1 MRHDLEQ
8 AADFRL
14 EASCLLG
21 HGLRQR
27 VGVKLLPIC
36 SARGADARSPSD
48 GAALPGRR
56 GRSNRPPR
64 GRIAA
69 RRRLLLLPS
78 ASAHPIPSGMAL
90 LSPAPR
96 LVAVL
101 GPTTTGKTH
110 LSIERM
116 LGHRSGMIGF
126 PLRLLAR
133 ENYARIVKLRGSRA
147 VALITGEEKIL
158 PPNPSYFVCT
168 VESMPLDRPVDFLA
182 VDEIQLCADPER
194 GHVFTA
200 RLLHARGLAET
211 MFLGADTIKPLMR
224 RLVPEFEHISRPRF
238 STLAYTGHKKV
249 TRLPRRS
256 AVVAFAVADVFS
268 LAELIRRQRG
278 GTAVVLGALSPR
290 ARNAQVGMFQAGEVD
305 YLVAT
310 DAIGMGLNMDLDHVA
325 FARIGKFD
333 GRGPRR
339 LTAAEIAQIAG
350 RAGRHMSDGT
360 FGTTA
365 EQGPLAPEIVE
376 AVENHRFDPLT
387 RLNWRNT
394 DLRFESIEA
403 LLKSLDQRPTR
414 PGLVQAREADDHR
427 ALQALARNRGAVR
440 LLWEVCQIPDFR
452 KVMTES
458 HTRLLALIYGHL
470 AGPAERLPA
479 PWIAAQMANLDRIDG
494 DIDTLM
500 ARIAHIRT
508 WTYITH
514 RSDWVEGAAGWQE
527 RARGIEDRLSDA
539 LHERI
544 TQRFV
549 DRRSAFL
556 VRRLAS
562 DDELAASVSAT
573 GEVRVEGAFVGRLD
587 GLHFVPDAIDGIEM
601 RMVNAAANRVLRSA
615 IAARARMLATDAD
628 AAFSLDSTGRV
639 CWRGGVVGRLVAGER
654 LLAPRVEAIAGDFV
668 EGDVR
673 DSVRRRLAAFVRAEI
688 ERRLAPLFAL
698 SALSLGGAARGLAYQ
713 LSDLLGSLPATTVA
727 REVAALDRADR
738 AAMSRSGVRFGA
750 EMVYVEPLLRPDAMR
765 LRALLW
771 AVRQGRAPPPLP
783 VARRLSKAFA
793 TDPSLPAAF
802 YTACGFYVGGGLA
815 LRADRAEQLAASAR
829 RRARHGAFAA
839 DDRLLQLAGVD
850 PPGLRRLLTSLGYRA
865 VIDNGAES
873 FVARPRRREAAPGG
887 AAAAPRDGHPFAKLR
902 ELKLA

>member
-1 MRHDLEQ
+1 M
-8 AADFRL
+8 
-14 EASCLLG
+14 
-21 HGLRQR
+21 
-27 VGVKLLPIC
+27 
-36 SARGADARSPSD
+36 
-48 GAALPGRR
+48 
-56 GRSNRPPR
+56 
-64 GRIAA
+64 
-69 RRRLLLLPS
+69 
-78 ASAHPIPSGMAL
+78 GMF
-90 LSPAPR
+90 SPAPR

-101 GPTTTGKTH
+101 GPTNTGKTH
-110 LSIERM
+110 LAIERM
-116 LGHRSGMIGF
+116 LGHKSGMIGF

-133 ENYARIVKLRGSRA
+133 ENYDRIVKLRGARA

-182 VDEIQLCADPER
+182 VDEIQLCADAER

-224 RLVPEFEHISRPRF
+224 RLVPDIEHVSRPRF
-238 STLAYTGHKKV
+238 STLSYTGHKKV
-249 TRLPRRS
+249 TRLPPRS

-365 EQGPLAPEIVE
+365 DQRPLDPEIVE
-376 AVENHRFDPLT
+376 AVESHRFDPLT
-387 RLNWRNT
+387 RLNWRNIR
-394 DLRFESIEA
+394 LRFGSVDA
-403 LLKSLDQRPTR
+403 LLKSLDERPSV

-427 ALQALARNRGAVR
+427 ALQALARNREVAELARHRGAVR

-452 KVMTES
+452 KVMSDT
-458 HTRLLALIYGHL
+458 HTRLLALIFTHL
-470 AGPAERLPA
+470 AGPEERLPTD
-479 PWIAAQMANLDRIDG
+479 WIAGQMANLDRVDG
-494 DIDTLM
+494 DIDSLM
-500 ARIAHIRT
+500 SRIAHIRT

-514 RSDWVEGAAGWQE
+514 RGDWVDGATAWQE

-539 LHERI
+539 LHDLI

-562 DDELAASVSAT
+562 DEALTAAVSAS
-573 GEVRVEGAFVGRLD
+573 GEVRVEGAYVGRLD
-587 GLHFVPDAIDGIEM
+587 GLRFVPDAIDGIEM
-601 RMVNAAANRVLRSA
+601 RMLTAAANRVLRSEV
-615 IAARARMLATDAD
+615 AARAQLLAADAD
-628 AAFSLDSTGRV
+628 AAFAIDPAGTVR
-639 CWRGGVVGRLVAGER
+639 WRGGPVGRLIAGER
-654 LLAPRVEAIAGDFV
+654 MLTPRVEPLAGDFI
-668 EGDVR
+668 EGEAR
-673 DSVRRRLAAFVRAEI
+673 EKIRQRLSAFVRAEI
-688 ERRLAPLFAL
+688 ERRLAALFAA
-698 SALSLGGAARGLAYQ
+698 SALPLGGVGRGLAFQ
-713 LSDLLGSLPATTVA
+713 LADALGAMPAA
-727 REVAALDRADR
+727 EVAGQLATLAPADR
-738 AAMSRSGVRFGA
+738 AALSRHGVRFGT
-750 EMVYVEPLLRPDAMR
+750 ETVYVEPLLRPEALR
-765 LRALLW
+765 FRALLW
-771 AVRQGRAPPPLP
+771 AVRHGRAMPALPPT
-783 VARRLSKAFA
+783 RRLAKVIDI
-793 TDPSLPAAF
+793 DPALPRSF
-802 YTACGFYVGGGLA
+802 YTALGFFVADRLA
-815 LRADRAEQLAASAR
+815 LRADRVERLAAAAR
-829 RRARHGAFAA
+829 RLARNGRFAA
-839 DDRLLQLAGVD
+839 DQRLASIAGVEPD
-850 PPGLRRLLTSLGYRA
+850 ELRPLLTALGYRA
-865 VIDNGAES
+865 VIDAGAET
-873 FVARPRRREAAPGG
+873 FVARPRRRRQPANRSN
-887 AAAAPRDGHPFAKLR
+887 PRPAREGNPFAKLR